1 MYPVY
6 YALASLVA
14 VLLSLHRTI
23 HLPDYLH
30 KNILLIGARPF
41 TTVPP
46 SNVDYIP
53 AAEAHIPELDVSTS
67 GCLVPVPTPDNL
79 ETHSNTVSAAGTL
92 PTVEQQLGD
101 FPGGRPQEIPG
112 LHGVR
117 NGPSMNPV
125 LVASLIFMVPTFVL
139 LWVWIRSTSRIHN
152 RYVEEA
158 DTEMQD
164 FIAEVEHLKGH
175 LLDRLEVLHL
185 LADAQSDVLHRFSMG
200 GYGYQPDVPDYF
212 DHELS
217 SLEEQEQA
225 EYDLRLSLW
234 LRPADIDSEDDDT
247 ASFDLDSDT
256 PGFESVMV
264 QPLSIVKAPASE
276 EDESGDLG
284 ADDCPP
290 RVDLGPPFL

>member
-41 TTVPP
+41 TSVHL
-46 SNVDYIP
+46 SNEDNIP
-53 AAEAHIPELDVSTS
+53 AAEAYI
-67 GCLVPVPTPDNL
+67 PVPTPDKL
-79 ETHSNTVSAAGTL
+79 EIRSNIVSAPGTL
-92 PTVEQQLGD
+92 PTVEQQLGH

-117 NGPSMNPV
+117 NEPPMNTV
-125 LVASLIFMVPTFVL
+125 LVASLIFIVPTFVL
-139 LWVWIRSTSRIHN
+139 LWVWIRSPSRIHQ

-158 DTEMQD
+158 DTEIQD
-164 FIAEVEHLKGH
+164 FITEVEQLKGH
-175 LLDRLEVLHL
+175 LLDRLEMLHL
-185 LADAQSDVLHRFSMG
+185 LADAQSDALHRFSMG
-200 GYGYQPDVPDYF
+200 GYGYQPDGPDYF

-234 LRPADIDSEDDDT
+234 LRPADMGSEDGDT
-247 ASFDLDSDT
+247 ASFDLESDT
-256 PGFESVMV
+256 PEFESVMV

-276 EDESGDLG
+276 EDESEGDLG